1 MTIAD
6 KAMLVTGARGL
17 GQALVTEGPS
27 SGARRVD
34 AGPRRP
40 LAHPDGRVRL
50 LTLDLTSAAQTQAA
64 AHQQGSMIRSPPAG
78 YEQRGTR
85 WRWHGHGGSDA

>member
-6 KAMLVTGARGL
+6 NAVLVTGANRGL

-34 AGPRRP
+34 AGTRRP

-50 LTLDLTSAAQTQAA
+50 LPLDLTSAAQTQAA
-64 AHQQGSMIRSPPAG
+64 ADQ
-78 YEQRGTR
+78 
-85 WRWHGHGGSDA
+85 